1 MHLRDAHSNGD
12 LTVPQRRKH
21 AADPTAAASAGPGNR
36 RLASARGRARR
47 GLAALA
53 VSGLLGLAGVVAG
66 SAVAA
71 SAVQDDTGSSSSGGF
86 SLSRRPGLA
95 HA

>member
-36 RLASARGRARR
+36 PRGGRLGRSGRHGVIIERRVLAIQKTGAGARLIRVIGEFCQSQT
-47 GLAALA
+47 
-53 VSGLLGLAGVVAG
+53 VSEGTP
-66 SAVAA
+66 
-71 SAVQDDTGSSSSGGF
+71 D
-86 SLSRRPGLA
+86 RPGGRVG
-95 HA
+95 